1 MMGACFQASGSGV
14 GDAGAIVDAGLA
26 SIIAVG
32 VASAI
37 SGRFV
42 SVGNVTEDEVGS
54 LEEEVG
60 RAEGLLPHAVSVDPN
75 AIPQSSNVAVISR
88 VQLG

>member
-14 GDAGAIVDAGLA
+14 GDAGAIVEVSLT
-26 SIIAVG
+26 SILAVG
-32 VASAI
+32 VARVI
-37 SGRFV
+37 SGWFD
-42 SVGNVTEDEVGS
+42 SAGNVTEDAVGS

-75 AIPQSSNVAVISR
+75 AMQHSSKVAVISR
-88 VQLG
+88 V